1 MSSPFSGRSARPAA
15 VAAEAPDAPT
25 RTAGTRTIPGPR
37 IRGARRSLP
46 PAGRTPAGPPAPS
59 SPPARAAAPG
69 SPGPGPLGDAGPDVR
84 TGAGAAGRGRRHP
97 VLRHPALTSVT
108 AGAVLALAGCAV
120 LILHLVRRQTGTT
133 GLFVGLGL
141 ALLPLPF
148 VLGALAWLNQTAR
161 VPLRHLLFCLAWGSS
176 AATTVAILANGWA
189 SDFLIAHQGLRGE
202 TLGAD
207 FATPLIEES
216 AKGAALLLLLLPVR
230 RRLRCHAGRGCAV
243 LLRRGAAARPRLRVN
258 LPPRAYARL
267 RSVAHARPH
276 LRLRPYLRPL
286 PYLRPY
292 PRTRT
297 HPRARSRPRTLAAG
311 MVLGGVTA
319 CGFAFTENA
328 LYLGRA
334 FTDDQQQRLDS
345 IGLGETPSLRDF
357 DGTVQTFVLRG
368 LLSPFAHP
376 LFTALTGLGL
386 AISLTTGRRWP
397 ARLAAPG
404 GLLLA
409 MALHGTWNAAAGLG
423 THGFLLVYG
432 TLMVPCFAALVSFAV
447 WARARTA
454 RHATR
459 REVPA
464 RADDRAGAPPPAA
477 RPAVAKPAVPK
488 PAVPRPFPRPG
499 AGPGSGPASTPTAG
513 PGGTRP
519 ATAPAVSPPA
529 R

>member
-1 MSSPFSGRSARPAA
+1 MSGPSPGRSVRAAARP
-15 VAAEAPDAPT
+15 PDAPDRPT
-25 RTAGTRTIPGPR
+25 RSAGTRTIPGPR
-37 IRGARRSLP
+37 MRGVRRLLS
-46 PAGRTPAGPPAPS
+46 PAVLAPAPASAPAPVPAPAAGP
-59 SPPARAAAPG
+59 G
-69 SPGPGPLGDAGPDVR
+69 W
-84 TGAGAAGRGRRHP
+84 RHP
-97 VLRHPALTSVT
+97 LLRYPALTSVT

-189 SDFLIAHQGLRGE
+189 SDFLLAHQGVRGE

-216 AKGAALLLLLLPVR
+216 AKGFALLLLLLPLR
-230 RRLRCHAGRGCAV
+230 RRLRCRGDRSCAV
-243 LLRRGAAARPRLRVN
+243 LLRQRGRPHGR
-258 LPPRAYARL
+258 PHPRAYARL
-267 RSVAHARPH
+267 RSAVHARPRLH
-276 LRLRPYLRPL
+276 LRPYLRPL

-292 PRTRT
+292 PRTPA

-311 MVLGGVTA
+311 IVLGGVTA

-345 IGLGETPSLRDF
+345 IGLGATPSLRDF

-386 AISLTTGRRWP
+386 AISLTTGRRWS

-409 MALHGTWNAAAGLG
+409 MTLHGTWNAAAGLG

-432 TLMVPCFAALVSFAV
+432 ALMVPCFAALVAFAV
-447 WARARTA
+447 WATTRTA
-454 RHATR
+454 RHA
-459 REVPA
+459 
-464 RADDRAGAPPPAA
+464 AGRPPPLD
-477 RPAVAKPAVPK
+477 R
-488 PAVPRPFPRPG
+488 
-499 AGPGSGPASTPTAG
+499 GP
-513 PGGTRP
+513 
-519 ATAPAVSPPA
+519 
-529 R
+529 

>member
-1 MSSPFSGRSARPAA
+1 MSGPSPGRSVRAAAR
-15 VAAEAPDAPT
+15 VTDAPDQPT
-25 RTAGTRTIPGPR
+25 RTARTRTIPGPR
-37 IRGARRSLP
+37 MRGVRRLLP
-46 PAGRTPAGPPAPS
+46 PAVSAPYRLPAPAPAGAS
-59 SPPARAAAPG
+59 ALTALA
-69 SPGPGPLGDAGPDVR
+69 
-84 TGAGAAGRGRRHP
+84 GRRHP
-97 VLRHPALTSVT
+97 LLRHPALTSVT

-148 VLGALAWLNQTAR
+148 VLGALAWLNQTSR

-189 SDFLIAHQGLRGE
+189 SDFLLAHEGLRGE
-202 TLGAD
+202 TLVAD

-216 AKGAALLLLLLPVR
+216 AKGAALLLLLLPLR
-230 RRLRCHAGRGCAV
+230 RRLRCHGDRPCAAQ
-243 LLRRGAAARPRLRVN
+243 LRRSGRPHGGARTRPH
-258 LPPRAYARL
+258 PRAYARL
-267 RSVAHARPH
+267 LSAVHARPH
-276 LRLRPYLRPL
+276 LHLRPYLRPL

-292 PRTRT
+292 PRTPA

-311 MVLGGVTA
+311 IVLGGVTA

-345 IGLGETPSLRDF
+345 IGLGATPSLRDF

-386 AISLTTGRRWP
+386 AITLTTGRRWP

-409 MALHGTWNAAAGLG
+409 MTLHGTWNAAAGLG

-432 TLMVPCFAALVSFAV
+432 ALMVPCFAALVAFAV
-447 WARARTA
+447 WSTTRTA
-454 RHATR
+454 RHA
-459 REVPA
+459 
-464 RADDRAGAPPPAA
+464 AGRPPPL
-477 RPAVAKPAVPK
+477 
-488 PAVPRPFPRPG
+488 
-499 AGPGSGPASTPTAG
+499 
-513 PGGTRP
+513 
-519 ATAPAVSPPA
+519 
-529 R
+529 